1 MIISRGKQ
9 RTSDFKMLQDF
20 KRPHESSKDFMRLH
34 DTSHYVK
41 RLLKTFKDFW
51 TSNLKSPLFPPRI
64 IYNTRI
70 KSSAKQHSSKRIIFD
85 NFFLLNVL

>member
-41 RLLKTFKDFW
+41 RLLKTYKDFQRFLDFKPEV
-51 TSNLKSPLFPPRI
+51 SVVSP
-64 IYNTRI
+64 
-70 KSSAKQHSSKRIIFD
+70 
-85 NFFLLNVL
+85 